1 MLSKEWTT
9 QDDPTAI
16 GAYSLGILPLIH
28 FRFEFI
34 SINHLSAKETAFA
47 DDFTV
52 ADKLTSIRDL
62 GKSNSSCPEV
72 WLLPK
77 CFKLILKKI
86 N

>member
-1 MLSKEWTT
+1 M
-9 QDDPTAI
+9 
-16 GAYSLGILPLIH
+16 
-28 FRFEFI
+28 
-34 SINHLSAKETAFA
+34 NHLGAKETVFA

-62 GKSNSSCPEV
+62 GKTNSSCPEV